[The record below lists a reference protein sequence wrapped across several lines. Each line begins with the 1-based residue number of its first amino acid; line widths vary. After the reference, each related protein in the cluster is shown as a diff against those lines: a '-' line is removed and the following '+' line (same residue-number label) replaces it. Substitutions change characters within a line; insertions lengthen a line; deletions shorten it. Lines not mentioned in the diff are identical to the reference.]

1 MRGESGERGKRNG
14 LPLTPALSPAVSGF
28 REKGIA
34 RGGEG
39 GALGAVPRP
48 VHPPPNDA
56 AVASRRDGF
65 SSCCAGGLSRFVMVA
80 SVPAPFRIH
89 PGLHRMSLPPRV
101 VIVGGGFAGLHAA
114 RALRSSAVRV
124 TLVDRRNFHLFQ
136 PLLYQVATGG
146 LSPGNIAAPLR
157 AVFRKQRNC
166 EVVLAEV
173 DGFDLARRRLV
184 LADGELEYDTLLVC
198 AGARTSYFGK
208 DQWAENAPGLKTIED
223 AIEIRRR
230 VLTAFEAAERE
241 TDPARR
247 KAWLTFV
254 VVGGGPTGVELAG
267 TLAEIARYTLDREY
281 RNINP
286 SDARIIVVDA
296 SDRILS
302 SFDERLAA
310 YATGRLNQLG
320 VEVRSFSRVEDVRP
334 GGATIS
340 DKDKNR
346 EEIACETVLWGAGV
360 LASPLGT
367 KLAEGRESPRHA
379 AVAFRSV
386 PTSRWPGIQRS
397 LCWGIWRMSSRT
409 ANRCRKWHPSRFS
422 RGSTSR
428 GCWPNGRGGPCRHR
442 SDTRIWEAWRPSD
455 GARRSSKSASGNGPG
470 CSHGSCGCSCT

>member
-1 MRGESGERGKRNG
+1 
-14 LPLTPALSPAVSGF
+14 
-28 REKGIA
+28 
-34 RGGEG
+34 
-39 GALGAVPRP
+39 
-48 VHPPPNDA
+48 
-56 AVASRRDGF
+56 
-65 SSCCAGGLSRFVMVA
+65 MVA

-367 KLAEGRESPRHA
+367 KLAEGAGVPPARGGRVPVGPDLTLAGHPEVFVLGDLAYVEQDGKPLPQVAPVAIQQGQYVARVLAQRARGAVSPPFRYKDLGSMATIGRSAAIVEIGKWKWTGLFAWIVWLFVHLIQLVRFESR
-379 AVAFRSV
+379 VLVMLQWSWNYF
-386 PTSRWPGIQRS
+386 T
-397 LCWGIWRMSSRT
+397 
-409 ANRCRKWHPSRFS
+409 FS
-422 RGSTSR
+422 RSTR
-428 GCWPNGRGGPCRHR
+428 LITGRTLDLDEVGH
-442 SDTRIWEAWRPSD
+442 TR
-455 GARRSSKSASGNGPG
+455 KL
-470 CSHGSCGCSCT
+470 